1 MLTRKH
7 SQAIADC
14 IKQAQ
19 TRDDH
24 AIALQIALNLCAV
37 FKAENPA
44 FDRQKFLTA
53 CGFDA
58 HVK

>member
-7 SQAIADC
+7 FQAIADC

-37 FKAENPA
+37 LKAENPA
-44 FDRQKFLTA
+44 FNRQRFLAA

-58 HVK
+58 YVK

>member
-7 SQAIADC
+7 FQAIADC

-19 TRDDH
+19 ARDDH

-44 FDRQKFLTA
+44 FDRVRFLAA
-53 CGFDA
+53 CGFSRY
-58 HVK
+58 

>member
-7 SQAIADC
+7 FQAIADC

-24 AIALQIALNLCAV
+24 AVALQIALNLCAV

-53 CGFDA
+53 CGFDQW
-58 HVK
+58 VK

>member
-7 SQAIADC
+7 FQAIADC

-19 TRDDH
+19 TRDDQ

-37 FKAENPA
+37 LKAENPA
-44 FDRQKFLTA
+44 FDRQKFLAA
-53 CGFDA
+53 CGFDRY
-58 HVK
+58 VK

>member
-7 SQAIADC
+7 FQAIADC
-14 IKQAQ
+14 IKRTQG
-19 TRDDH
+19 RDDH

>member
-7 SQAIADC
+7 FQAIADC
-14 IKQAQ
+14 IRQAQ
-19 TRDDH
+19 ARDDH

-44 FDRQKFLTA
+44 FDRERFLAA
-53 CGFDA
+53 CGFSRY
-58 HVK
+58 